1 MQSKLQCT
9 LKVLKKY
16 NISIAQLENKAY
28 SFTMDGEADFFNQFK
43 IEAVENGTFQAQ
55 IELVKSETML
65 NLTFKIEGS
74 LNLICDRS
82 LEEFDFPFSSNDL
95 VILKFGDHDEELADG
110 IRIINRSSQQINVAQ
125 DIYELISLSVP
136 MKKLHPRFLEE
147 DPENEEG
154 FVVYSTIKEE
164 PEEEKIEDPRW
175 AVLKKLK

>member
-1 MQSKLQCT
+1 

-28 SFTMDGEADFFNQFK
+28 TFTMDGGAEFFNYFK
-43 IEAVENGTFQAQ
+43 VDAIENGTFQAD
-55 IELVKSETML
+55 IELSKSETMI

-82 LEEFDFPFSSNDL
+82 LEEFDFPFSSEDS

-110 IRIINRSSQQINVAQ
+110 IRIINRSSQQINVGQ

-136 MKKLHPRFLEE
+136 MKKLHPKFLNE
-147 DPENEEG
+147 DPENTDG
-154 FVVYSTIKEE
+154 FVIYSTITEE
-164 PEEEKIEDPRW
+164 PEEEKTEDPRW
-175 AVLKKLK
+175 AILKKLK